1 MDLNERVARLEVQ
14 ITNVQSDV
22 TEIKVDQKA
31 QLALLGQLNA
41 KENRRQGA
49 LMVVGKAAAYIGSSG
64 ALGALI
70 AWLFHK

>member
-22 TEIKVDQKA
+22 TEIKLDQKA
-31 QLALLGQLNA
+31 QLTLLGQLNA

-49 LMVVGKAAAYIGSSG
+49 LMVVGKVAAYVGSSG

-70 AWLFHK
+70 AWLCRR